1 MTTDLAET
9 EPALALTPKT
19 TGMPRRARRPERAAH
34 IAVLPGDGI
43 GPEVTAE
50 AVRVLRAVGERF
62 EHAFSLDEALVGGC
76 AIDRTGNP
84 LPPDTLAL
92 CRSADA
98 VLLGAVGGPKW
109 DDPSAKVR
117 PEQGLL
123 AIRKALGLYA
133 NLRPVAPHPSL
144 VDASPLRP
152 ERLEGVDLL
161 VVRELTGGIYFGEK
175 GLDKLPG
182 GGERA
187 RDLCTYDTE
196 EVTRIV
202 RMAGELAR
210 GRRGKLTSVDKANV
224 LETSRLWR
232 RIATKVLAEEFPD
245 LQVEHVLVD
254 SCAMVLVTNPA
265 RFDVIVTENMF
276 GDILTDEAAVLTGS
290 IGLLPSASLGALS
303 AGGATRVGL
312 YEPIH
317 GSAPDIA
324 GKGIANPVGT
334 ILSAAM
340 LLRHSLGLEAEARAV
355 ERAVSEAVKDGA
367 RTKDLGGSLSTV
379 AAADEVLARL
389 AKEATTAA

>member
-1 MTTDLAET
+1 MSVARKSKYTI
-9 EPALALTPKT
+9 AL
-19 TGMPRRARRPERAAH
+19 
-34 IAVLPGDGI
+34 LPGDGI
-43 GPEVTAE
+43 GPEIVAQ
-50 AVRVLRAVGERF
+50 ARRVLVVAAELAGVEFAF
-62 EHAFSLDEALVGGC
+62 EEGLIGGA
-76 AIDRTGNP
+76 AIDATGTA
-84 LPPDTLAL
+84 LPDSTTAM
-92 CRSADA
+92 CKAADA

-109 DDPSAKVR
+109 DNPSAKVR

-152 ERLEGVDLL
+152 ERLAGVDLL

-175 GLDKLPG
+175 GLDQLPG

-232 RIATKVLAEEFPD
+232 RVATKVLAEEFPD

-290 IGLLPSASLGALS
+290 IGLLPSASLGAVS
-303 AGGATRVGL
+303 AGGGAGGTRVGL

-324 GKGIANPVGT
+324 GRGIANPVGT

-340 LLRHSLGLEAEARAV
+340 LLRHSLGLEAEAKAV

-367 RTKDLGGSLSTV
+367 RTRDLGGSLSTV